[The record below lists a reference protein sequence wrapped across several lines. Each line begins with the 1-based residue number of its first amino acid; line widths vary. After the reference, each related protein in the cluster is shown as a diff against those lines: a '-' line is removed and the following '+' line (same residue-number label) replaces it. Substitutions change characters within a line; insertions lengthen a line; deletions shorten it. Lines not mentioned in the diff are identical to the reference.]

1 MSSLN
6 ILLMLGAGLMFISLL
21 LGSLSLRIGVP
32 SLLVFLV
39 VGMVAGEDGL
49 GLQFSDFNTGYLVS
63 NIALA
68 VILLDGGLRTRVSA
82 FRVGVRPA
90 LPLATVGVAL
100 TAGLVGAFASW
111 LLDVDWRLGLL
122 LGAIVGST
130 DAAAVFSVIQGA
142 GVRLN
147 ERVASTLEIESG
159 MNDPMAIFLTVLLI
173 QVLINPDSLSGP
185 DHLVA
190 LVQQFGIGALVG
202 GALGVLLAELLQRLR
217 VNEGIYALL
226 LCSGGIAIFGF
237 TGAIGGSGFLAVYLA
252 GMLVGNRRGGVG
264 DSVLRSMDSL
274 AWLAQSGMF
283 LLLGLLVTPSELGD
297 YGVQA
302 LLIAGFLMFVARPL
316 AVWLCLLPFAF
327 DWREKL
333 FVSWTGLRGAVPIV
347 LAMFPLLAGIEQTR
361 LLFDIT
367 FVVVLTSLL
376 VQGTSMGALARLL
389 RLALPASSDP
399 LQVTAFAGSQRY
411 LMQFDVAEGARA
423 CGSKLASL
431 SNEHYQPLML
441 IRNGQALSLEESLK
455 VERGDRI
462 TWLADLSEKDTLA
475 DMCEAVTPSIK
486 RYYGDFT
493 VRGDVL
499 VGDLMAIYGVGKV
512 EDHLTTLTV
521 AALFRRRVGSQP
533 VVGDTLML
541 GGLRLRVRAVE
552 GGRVSQVGIR
562 LPH

>member
-6 ILLMLGAGLMFISLL
+6 ILLMVGAGLMFVSLL

-39 VGMVAGEDGL
+39 VGMFAGEDGL

-90 LPLATVGVAL
+90 LPLATIGVAL

-202 GALGVLLAELLQRLR
+202 GALGVVLAELLQRLR

-297 YGVQA
+297 HGVQA

-316 AVWLCLLPFAF
+316 AVWLCLLPFSF

-376 VQGTSMGALARLL
+376 VQGTSMGGLARLL

-399 LQVTAFAGSQRY
+399 LQVTAFAGSHRY

-423 CGSKLASL
+423 CGSTLASL

-441 IRNGQALSLEESLK
+441 IRNEQALPMDDALR

-462 TWLADLSEKDTLA
+462 TWLADLSEKETLA
-475 DMCEAVTPSIK
+475 DLCQAVTPSIK

-499 VGDLMAIYGVGKV
+499 VGDLMAIYGVGTI
-512 EDHLTTLTV
+512 DDRSAAMTV
-521 AALFRRRVGSQP
+521 ATLFRRRVGSQP